1 MRFMICLMAAV
12 LTVGCTT
19 STTQTSSKRMVFPD
33 GASQN
38 RALETYIQ
46 LGEGYLHQ
54 RDTSNARRVFTR
66 ALSID
71 KNSSEAIAGMA
82 IIYQLEQEV
91 EKSEK
96 FFKRA
101 LRADKANS
109 KARNNY
115 GAFLFAQERYN
126 DALTELKKA
135 TADTEY
141 DRREAAFVNLGR
153 TYVALERFQE
163 AEAAF
168 TRALQLDSRN
178 ASALLNL
185 TKLYYDS
192 ERYPEAKQHYDRYVS
207 MAAQTPES
215 LWMGVQIEA
224 QYHNKSAMRQLGGL
238 LQKHFPYSKQYLEY
252 RRLEASL

>member
-1 MRFMICLMAAV
+1 MRLIVCMIAAV

-19 STTQTSSKRMVFPD
+19 STTQSTSKRVVFPD
-33 GASQN
+33 GASQQ
-38 RALETYIQ
+38 RALDTYVQ
-46 LGEGYLHQ
+46 LGESYLHQ
-54 RDTSNARRVFTR
+54 RDIANARRVFTR
-66 ALSID
+66 ALNLD
-71 KNSSEAIAGMA
+71 KNESRAIAGMA

-101 LRADKANS
+101 LRADKANAQ
-109 KARNNY
+109 ARNNY
-115 GAFLFAQERYN
+115 GAFLYAQERYK
-126 DALTELKKA
+126 DAITELKKA

-141 DRREAAFVNLGR
+141 SSRQAAFVNLGR
-153 TYVALERFQE
+153 TYVALEQLDE

-168 TRALQLDSRN
+168 RRALQLDARN

-185 TKLYYDS
+185 AKLYYGS
-192 ERYPEAKQHYDRYVS
+192 ERYPEAKQHFDRYVS
-207 MAAQTPES
+207 VAAQTPES

-224 QYHNKSAMRQLGGL
+224 QYHNKEAVRHFGSL
-238 LQKHFPYSKQYLEY
+238 LEKHFPYSQQYLEY